1 MPLWSDYHLPSS
13 VDEAVSLL
21 ARYEGRAR
29 VVAGGTDLI
38 LDLQQG
44 NEHPIEALVDV
55 TRIVGLNEIREDA
68 GLITLG
74 AGVTHDQIVE
84 SQLLHHKAT
93 ALVEASYVVGGPQ
106 VRNVATLGGNVAHAL
121 PAADGTTALNALDA
135 DVEVASFGG
144 RRWIPFASL
153 FFGPGKS
160 AIDST
165 REVLTA
171 IRFPVGQDAILSA
184 QDSNGGQ
191 DGILPYYY
199 SAFSRIMRPQGV
211 ALPIMNMAARVRV
224 VDDRIDEVAIAT
236 APVAPTPFRCQQTEA
251 FLTGKPATAE
261 SIEWAVEVLLS
272 ECKPRTSPHR
282 ATAEYRKEVLPVL
295 LRRTLSKAFERAQT
309 GVIRPEI
316 YRVE

>member
-1 MPLWSDYHLPSS
+1 MPLWKDYHLPVS

-21 ARYEGRAR
+21 ARYDGKAR

-44 NEHPIEALVDV
+44 NEHSVEALIDV
-55 TRIVGLNEIREDA
+55 TRIVGLNEIREEA
-68 GLITLG
+68 GFILIG
-74 AGVTHDQIVE
+74 AGVTHTQIVE
-84 SQLLHHKAT
+84 SELLHRKAT
-93 ALVEASYVVGGPQ
+93 SLVEASYVVGGPQ
-106 VRNVATLGGNVAHAL
+106 VRNVATIGGNVAHAL

-135 DVEVASFGG
+135 EVEVASFSG
-144 RRWIPFASL
+144 RRWIPFTAL
-153 FFGPGKS
+153 FLGPGKS

-171 IRFPVGQDAILSA
+171 LRCKVTGPHEGSA
-184 QDSNGGQ
+184 
-191 DGILPYYY
+191 
-199 SAFSRIMRPQGV
+199 ASRIMRPQGV
-211 ALPIMNMAARVRV
+211 ALPIMNFSTWARVI
-224 VDDRIDEVAIAT
+224 DNRIDAVALAV

-251 FLTGKPATAE
+251 FLIGQPATAE
-261 SIEWAVEVLLS
+261 SIEAAVEVLLS

-295 LRRTLSKAFERAQT
+295 LRRTLGKAIERAKT
-309 GVIRPEI
+309 GVVVPEI

>member
-1 MPLWSDYHLPSS
+1 MPLWKDYHLPVS
-13 VDEAVSLL
+13 VDEAVGLL
-21 ARYEGRAR
+21 ARYDGRAR

-44 NEHPIEALVDV
+44 NEHPVEALVDV
-55 TRIVGLNEIREDA
+55 TRIVGLNEIREEA
-68 GLITLG
+68 GFILIG
-74 AGVTHDQIVE
+74 AGVTHTQIVASE
-84 SQLLHHKAT
+84 LLHRKAT

-106 VRNVATLGGNVAHAL
+106 VRNVATIGGNVAHAL

-135 DVEVASFGG
+135 EVEVASFSG
-144 RRWIPFASL
+144 RRWIPFTAL
-153 FFGPGKS
+153 FLGPGKS

-171 IRFPVGQDAILSA
+171 LRCKATGLHEGSA
-184 QDSNGGQ
+184 
-191 DGILPYYY
+191 
-199 SAFSRIMRPQGV
+199 SARIMRPQGV
-211 ALPIMNMAARVRV
+211 ALPIMNFSVWGRVRNN
-224 VDDRIDEVAIAT
+224 RIEDVALAV
-236 APVAPTPFRCQQTEA
+236 APVAPTPFRCKQTEA

-261 SIEWAVEVLLS
+261 SIEAAVEVLLR

-295 LRRTLSKAFERAQT
+295 LRRTLSRAIERAKT
-309 GVIRPEI
+309 GVAVPEI